1 MPLKAAHQGFFK
13 SHFFH
18 LVLNMEVPIELVRSV
33 QGLPLL
39 CNKIWRANSILYRS
53 VIFRFVCPS
62 PSPHTYPYSY
72 WLWKKQSLHFIFPTH
87 ESKKA
92 ALKIFI
98 QNMLLWMHTIFIIY
112 KYLPQT
118 FFHYLLLCGMILR
131 GGSLYLY
138 INCKA
143 YMGSVELPNNCA

>member
-1 MPLKAAHQGFFK
+1 MPLKAAHEGFFK

-18 LVLNMEVPIELVRSV
+18 LVLNMKVPIELVRSV

-39 CNKIWRANSILYRS
+39 CNKIWHTNSILYRS

-62 PSPHTYPYSY
+62 PSSIPICIVTGYD
-72 WLWKKQSLHFIFPTH
+72 KKQSSCFPFPTY

-92 ALKIFI
+92 TLKIFI
-98 QNMLLWMHTIFIIY
+98 QNILLWINTIFMIN

-118 FFHYLLLCGMILR
+118 FFLTICFL
-131 GGSLYLY
+131 GG
-138 INCKA
+138 
-143 YMGSVELPNNCA
+143 G